1 MTNLKMMFC
10 EIIMYLWIIIIVLKN
25 LKKLKPML
33 LKKITWLLVKTK
45 NQKYKLNQLIFKLLL
60 NKIVIIIYLLK
71 IKHFKINSKNP

>member
-1 MTNLKMMFC
+1 MFC